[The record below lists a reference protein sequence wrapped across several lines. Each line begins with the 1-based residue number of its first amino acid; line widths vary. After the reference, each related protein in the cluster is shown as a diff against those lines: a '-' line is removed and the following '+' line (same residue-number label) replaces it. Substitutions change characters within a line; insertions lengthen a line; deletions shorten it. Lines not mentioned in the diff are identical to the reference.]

1 MQTHFAHVCFLKQTQ
16 LGICDVCL
24 EIQTA
29 KKLANS
35 VSEKRIHQQRMFE
48 HMKLHRAERSAYERR
63 TKDAARC
70 PDRM

>member
-1 MQTHFAHVCFLKQTQ
+1 VQTHFAHVCFPKQTQ

-35 VSEKRIHQQRMFE
+35 VSEKRIHQQQMFE
-48 HMKLHRAERSAYERR
+48 HTKLHQAERSAYEHR
-63 TKDAARC
+63 TKNAARC
-70 PDRM
+70 PDRI